1 MISAKLRFTCKS
13 QENEEPTTGPEPLS
27 CSRYEKEWLHFGLY
41 VIVAKS
47 CRMLVF
53 PCSFY
58 HPIFGIT
65 PGFLDQFVVSPDLE
79 QSSIPI
85 VESRLVMSVTVV
97 MVPACSRPPHGIVFC
112 ILSRLLFRYFVGLR
126 ERLR

>member
-47 CRMLVF
+47 CRVLF
-53 PCSFY
+53 SRAAST
-58 HPIFGIT
+58 I
-65 PGFLDQFVVSPDLE
+65 LSSASRRA
-79 QSSIPI
+79 SSISSSFRLILNSPR
-85 VESRLVMSVTVV
+85 SRS
-97 MVPACSRPPHGIVFC
+97 
-112 ILSRLLFRYFVGLR
+112 
-126 ERLR
+126 